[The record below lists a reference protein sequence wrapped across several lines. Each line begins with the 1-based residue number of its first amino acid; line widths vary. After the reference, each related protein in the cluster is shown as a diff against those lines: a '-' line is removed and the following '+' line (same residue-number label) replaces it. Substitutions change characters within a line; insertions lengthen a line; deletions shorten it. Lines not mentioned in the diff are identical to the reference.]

1 MSIPPPIPQ
10 PRQYHLTRNGEAVG
24 PYEKIKLV
32 EMLQG
37 NQISETDL
45 VWYDGAPNWMPI
57 SSIRSELI
65 SSPQPPAIP
74 QAPPIPQ
81 APAIPS
87 QIQSPI
93 QELQTLI
100 QSALSRHPKVEETF
114 VSSAMNDK
122 NRGHLNAI
130 FPTIAPNNESLL
142 LAGLYCHG
150 PFARTPKLG
159 IAITDR
165 NFYSSTAN
173 LMGFPK
179 TNIAPLNVLNTLAI
193 NYTDDLLINGKSVGS
208 LQRAIPDS
216 DGEMLKD
223 LFTLINST
231 GILLKLR

>member
-1 MSIPPPIPQ
+1 MTAPPPIPQ
-10 PRQYHLTRNGEAVG
+10 PRQYHLSRNGDAVG
-24 PYEKIKLV
+24 PYEKIQV
-32 EMLQG
+32 AEMLQC

-57 SSIRSELI
+57 SSIKNELI
-65 SSPQPPAIP
+65 GSPQP
-74 QAPPIPQ
+74 PPIPQ
-81 APAIPS
+81 APPIPS

-93 QELQTLI
+93 QELQALI
-100 QSALSRHPKVEETF
+100 QGALSRHPKVEETF

-130 FPTIAPNNESLL
+130 FPTFAPNNESLL

-179 TNIAPLNVLNTLAI
+179 TSITPLNALNTLAV

-208 LQRAIPDS
+208 LQRAIPDT

-223 LFTLINST
+223 LFALINST